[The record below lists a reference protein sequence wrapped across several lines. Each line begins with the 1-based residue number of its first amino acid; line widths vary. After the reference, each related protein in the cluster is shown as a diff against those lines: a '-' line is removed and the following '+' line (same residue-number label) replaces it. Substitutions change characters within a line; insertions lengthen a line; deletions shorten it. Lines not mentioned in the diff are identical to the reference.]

1 MSDLGDS
8 SPELN
13 RPRSGRWDHFPHD
26 ADIGVIGIGPTKAE
40 AFRQAA
46 FALTAVVTDPK
57 DVQADEVVPIVC
69 HADNEELLLVE
80 WLDALIYEMAV
91 RRMLFGD
98 FSVEI
103 TGHALRAT
111 ASGELVD
118 VARHQPAVE
127 IKGATL
133 TALRVAEGPDGWRA
147 ECVVDV

>member
-1 MSDLGDS
+1 MSDQGDS
-8 SPELN
+8 RAEL
-13 RPRSGRWDHFPHD
+13 RPRSARWEHFPHD
-26 ADIGVIGIGPTKAE
+26 ADIGVTGIGPTRAE

-46 FALTAVVTDPK
+46 FALTAVVTDPRH
-57 DVQADEVVPIVC
+57 VQAKEVVRIVC

-91 RRMLFGD
+91 RRMVFGE

-103 TGHALRAT
+103 TGQELWAT
-111 ASGELVD
+111 ATGEPVD